1 MRVSSWKR
9 VGSMS
14 QGSNRQGHRCVRWL
28 ATAQGEPME
37 IYLVSHGRT
46 AVGHED
52 VIHTRER
59 EQVALALPEIA
70 GRHHLGYALRC
81 ASLAGTSH
89 QGIPRV
95 TRAAIEDRAGF
106 PLCRAIVVGF
116 RWMVDLPGARDD
128 ASACVSERTEDE
140 ARERSQRA
148 ACRVEGTSEETD
160 NVPTTD
166 SLARLSEA
174 IPLGAREPLACSS
187 GLSRASHRLGAS
199 QPSCFGAKLVEMA
212 AAARVEVEMEMA
224 SALPELHK
232 YRCSVARLSS
242 TAH

>member
-59 EQVALALPEIA
+59 EQVALALPEVA
-70 GRHHLGYALRC
+70 SRQEAQRC

-95 TRAAIEDRAGF
+95 IRAAIEDRAGF

-140 ARERSQRA
+140 ARESLQRA

-199 QPSCFGAKLVEMA
+199 QPSCSGAKLVEMA

>member
-14 QGSNRQGHRCVRWL
+14 QGSNRQGHRCARWL

-37 IYLVSHGRT
+37 IYLVSHVRT

-160 NVPTTD
+160 NVPTTEHCKVVRGD
-166 SLARLSEA
+166 SVGRTRTFSMQLGAVPSLAS
-174 IPLGAREPLACSS
+174 AR
-187 GLSRASHRLGAS
+187 R
-199 QPSCFGAKLVEMA
+199 F
-212 AAARVEVEMEMA
+212 
-224 SALPELHK
+224 SAVVLRRQVGGDGGGGKGGGGDGDGVGP
-232 YRCSVARLSS
+232 A
-242 TAH
+242 